1 MTLDKTELSLGVA
14 LLRGFWRLVLVSTLL
29 SAGLV
34 SITAPSAHAVS
45 TDCTVAGGSKCTAT
59 FSATGSRENW
69 NVPAGIVSIDVVL
82 TGAAGG
88 TGTSPSNSAGGKGAQ
103 ISATNSVTPGE
114 TLITLAGGIGVS
126 ATGNGGAGGGGG
138 SFLVRN
144 SNTTALV
151 VAGGGGGGQGNCCSV
166 YSTGIDASLTNDGT
180 ASTANSSAVGA
191 AGTGGNGCGTS
202 TTNGGGAGGGWLTD
216 GGYGSVSG
224 QQGRGWPNGST
235 GGTGG
240 SCASYTTGGNGGFG
254 GGGGACGGGGGG
266 GGGYSGGGGSGGQ
279 SNWGGGG
286 GGGSYIISG
295 ATGTS
300 STAGVGTGNGS
311 VTITY
316 LNAPVPT
323 SFTSA
328 QSTPTKTASAI
339 TFSIT
344 FSQNV
349 NTVANSDFSNS
360 GTATGCTLSISGAS
374 GTTFTLTITS
384 CGEGTLIP
392 QVNAG
397 SVYGTVTSTNG
408 PAANAPT
415 TTPITIDRT
424 APTISSVT
432 TATTTYIPGSVIS
445 LTASFSE
452 SVTITGSPRIPITI
466 GSTTR
471 YATYASSSD
480 SKTATFQYTVA
491 TSASDID
498 TDGIAVI
505 SPLEVN
511 SGSIQDIATN
521 AMSAFSFTPPTT
533 TSVYVYQLASAPTI
547 TSLTPGNAQITV
559 NFTSGANGGASIS
572 NYKYSLNSGAYTSAG
587 VSTSPFTISGLTNG
601 TSYSITIR
609 AVTAAGDG
617 NVSNSLSASPS
628 TVVVAGGSDITRVYG
643 TGSSSTAFTA
653 SGGTSPYT
661 FSLTGGSSGI
671 SVNSSSGV
679 VTTLDTLTVGTYS
692 PSVTATDS
700 FGTPRVGSKVINIS
714 IIQDTP
720 TVTISLPNSNTSAA
734 LGGAITIT
742 ASVSKDGV
750 INFKVDGVSISG
762 CASVSSSNGSAT
774 CSWTPGALGGVVL
787 TALLAPTD
795 STNYRNATS
804 TNLNITVVNGITT
817 LTLSLPGGVTS
828 AQKSKAITITA
839 NFDQA
844 GKLSIWVNGLRI
856 PGCYNMSVTG
866 TSRTCTWKPTIQTQ
880 VKLTAKLAPSNNAY
894 SAATAMLPVNVVRR
908 TSSR

>member
-1 MTLDKTELSLGVA
+1 M
-14 LLRGFWRLVLVSTLL
+14 RGIFLVSTLIA
-29 SAGLV
+29 AGLMSV
-34 SITAPSAHAVS
+34 TTPSANAAT
-45 TDCTVAGGSKCTAT
+45 TDCTVAGGSKCTAS
-59 FSATGSRENW
+59 FAASGARENW
-69 NVPAGIVSIDVVL
+69 NVPAGIISIDVVV

-103 ISATNSVTPGE
+103 ISATISVAPGE
-114 TLITLAGGIGVS
+114 TLITLAGGMGVS

-151 VAGGGGGGQGNCCSV
+151 VAGGGGGGQGNCCST
-166 YSTGIDASLTNDGT
+166 YSTGINASLTNDGT
-180 ASTANSSAVGA
+180 ASTANSSSVGA
-191 AGTGGNGCGTS
+191 AGTGGNGGAS
-202 TTNGGGAGGGWLTD
+202 GASLGGGAGGGWLTD
-216 GGYGSVSG
+216 GADGATVG
-224 QQGRGWPNGST
+224 QRGRSWPNGST

-240 SCASYTTGGNGGFG
+240 TCAGYTTGGSGGFG
-254 GGGGACGGGGGG
+254 GGGGACSGAGGG
-266 GGGYSGGGGSGGQ
+266 GGGYSGGGGSGG
-279 SNWGGGG
+279 STDWGGGG

-295 ATGTS
+295 ATSTS

-316 LNAPVPT
+316 LNAPIPT
-323 SFTSA
+323 SFTSS
-328 QSTPTKTASAI
+328 QSSPTKTASSI
-339 TFSIT
+339 TFAIT

-349 NTVANSDFSNS
+349 NTVANGDFSNA
-360 GTATGCTLSISGAS
+360 GTATGCTFTISGAS
-374 GTTFTLTITS
+374 GTTFTLTVTS

-408 PAANAPT
+408 PAANALT

-505 SPLEVN
+505 SPLELN
-511 SGSIQDIATN
+511 SGSILDIATN
-521 AMSAFSFTPPTT
+521 AMAAFSFTPPTT

-601 TSYSITIR
+601 TSYTVVIR

-617 NVSNSLSASPS
+617 AISTSLSATPS
-628 TVVVAGGSDITRVYG
+628 TVVVSGGSDITRIYG
-643 TGSSSTAFTA
+643 TSSNSTAFTA
-653 SGGTSPYT
+653 SGGTAPYAFT
-661 FSLTGGSSGI
+661 LTGGSAGI
-671 SVNSSSGV
+671 SINSSSGV
-679 VTTLDTLTVGTYS
+679 VSTADTLTVGTYT
-692 PSVTATDS
+692 PSVVATDS
-700 FGTPRVGSKVINIS
+700 FGTPRVGSKIMNII

-720 TVTISLPNSNTSAA
+720 TVTISLPNSNSSAA

-750 INFKVDGVSISG
+750 INFKLGGVSISG

-774 CSWTPGALGGVVL
+774 CAWTPGALGGVVI
-787 TALLAPTD
+787 TAVLAPTD
-795 STNYRNATS
+795 STNYRSTS
-804 TNLNITVVNGITT
+804 SADLNITVVNGVTT
-817 LTLSLPGGVTS
+817 LTLSLAGGVS
-828 AQKSKAITITA
+828 SVQKSRPIVITA

-844 GKLSIWVNGLRI
+844 GKLSIWVNGLRL
-856 PGCYNMSVTG
+856 PGCYNISVTG
-866 TSRTCTWKPTIQTQ
+866 TARTCTWKPSIQTQ
-880 VKLTAKLAPSNNAY
+880 VKLTAKLIPSNNAY
-894 SAATAMLPVNVVRR
+894 SATTALLPVNVVRR
-908 TSSR
+908 TSPR